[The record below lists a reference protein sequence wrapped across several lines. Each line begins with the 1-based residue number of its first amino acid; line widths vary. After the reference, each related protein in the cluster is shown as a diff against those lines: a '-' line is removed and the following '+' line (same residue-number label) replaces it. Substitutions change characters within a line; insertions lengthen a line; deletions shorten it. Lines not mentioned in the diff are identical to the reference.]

1 MAVLGIV
8 ARLCPPHHPNVVT
21 PKQNAVAP
29 DPATRRPHQQIFLR
43 LLHQRVPRTDLEH
56 HSEAG
61 EVDVVTHNLGV
72 TTPKLE
78 MAIRQKYSPPIAAN
92 DPAKEPGP

>member
-1 MAVLGIV
+1 LQSPPIRPHV
-8 ARLCPPHHPNVVT
+8 ARVSKFFSGCSISEYREH
-21 PKQNAVAP
+21 
-29 DPATRRPHQQIFLR
+29 
-43 LLHQRVPRTDLEH
+43 DLEH

-78 MAIRQKYSPPIAAN
+78 MAIRQKYSPPITAN